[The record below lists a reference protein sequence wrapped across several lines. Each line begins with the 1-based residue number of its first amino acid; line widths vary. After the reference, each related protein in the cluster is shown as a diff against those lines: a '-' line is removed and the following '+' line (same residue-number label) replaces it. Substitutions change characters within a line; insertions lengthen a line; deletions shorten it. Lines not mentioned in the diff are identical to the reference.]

1 MNVWPDARFKR
12 TFGLGHGKVLPDVG
26 VINATVDF
34 LQDRVTFSHPPE
46 IDQWSLVLAAQG
58 EHRRAL
64 FTDINFSMFRWV
76 LPGLALKALRER
88 AETLLIPIDVITRI
102 D

>member
-12 TFGLGHGKVLPDVG
+12 TVGLGHRTLLHDNN

-46 IDQWSLVLAAQG
+46 IDQWSLVLAAQPG
-58 EHRRAL
+58 VTAL
-64 FTDINFSMFRWV
+64 Y
-76 LPGLALKALRER
+76 
-88 AETLLIPIDVITRI
+88 
-102 D
+102 